1 MYVEEF
7 RQSSLATP
15 TTPTQAPLG
24 RAKWCPPRRGW
35 YKINVDGAVFK
46 DSGSCGISVVIR
58 NEKGQL
64 MGAISKNLPLLLRA
78 LEVEARATEE
88 GIFLARDLG
97 LKEVIVEGD
106 ATIVMTALSS
116 QNLPPS
122 SIQKA
127 MEGSKRCL

>member
-1 MYVEEF
+1 
-7 RQSSLATP
+7 
-15 TTPTQAPLG
+15 
-24 RAKWCPPRRGW
+24 
-35 YKINVDGAVFK
+35 
-46 DSGSCGISVVIR
+46 
-58 NEKGQL
+58 
-64 MGAISKNLPLLLRA
+64 MGAISKNLPLPLRA